1 MSSRMVS
8 MACAIL
14 VLTTLATSGARAGEV
29 NQTDGLA
36 LRGYD
41 PVAYFTQHKA
51 VKGDPQWTATHHG
64 VTYEFASQED
74 QTAFQADPDKY
85 VPQYGG
91 FCALATSVGVK
102 ADADPKEFVVRD
114 GKLFVNN
121 NPKAQSLFQQDVE
134 GNIKKAD
141 HNWPD
146 VAKRPLR

>member
-1 MSSRMVS
+1 M
-8 MACAIL
+8 
-14 VLTTLATSGARAGEV
+14 
-29 NQTDGLA
+29 
-36 LRGYD
+36 
-41 PVAYFTQHKA
+41 
-51 VKGDPQWTATHHG
+51 
-64 VTYEFASQED
+64 
-74 QTAFQADPDKY
+74 
-85 VPQYGG
+85 
-91 FCALATSVGVK
+91 GVK

>member
-64 VTYEFASQED
+64 VTYEFASQETKPPSR
-74 QTAFQADPDKY
+74 QTLTNMYRNMVAS
-85 VPQYGG
+85 VP
-91 FCALATSVGVK
+91 
-102 ADADPKEFVVRD
+102 
-114 GKLFVNN
+114 
-121 NPKAQSLFQQDVE
+121 
-134 GNIKKAD
+134 
-141 HNWPD
+141 
-146 VAKRPLR
+146 

>member
-41 PVAYFTQHKA
+41 PVAYFTPHKA

-121 NPKAQSLFQQDVE
+121 NPKAQSLFQADVE

-141 HNWPD
+141 HN
-146 VAKRPLR
+146 